1 MGRNM
6 KSRNLILFVLIFSVA
21 TLQACTMAK
30 ISGKS
35 SKPLML
41 NNPTV
46 KTEIVGNFDETEL
59 RTFDYTGAIDVYE
72 VLSNVIA
79 ESDADAVTNLTI
91 TLKSDVGTF
100 FLNLV
105 TLGIANAYRV
115 GVTGDLVNLPEGMTN
130 LDVIN
135 KSDLTSIQPDPHSEV
150 TVKHF
155 DGIFMR

>member
-1 MGRNM
+1 
-6 KSRNLILFVLIFSVA
+6 
-21 TLQACTMAK
+21 MAK

-135 KSDLTSIQPDPHSEV
+135 KNDLTSIQPDPNSEV

-155 DGIFMR
+155 DGILMR